1 MSAFDHSCILL
12 TLSENVL
19 LFKLHTLHFYFNNK
33 AVFSLGLDI
42 NTNLCNVIY
51 RNETYKLAF
60 FLHNAFVPA
69 AI

>member
-19 LFKLHTLHFYFNNK
+19 LFKLYTLHFYFNNK
-33 AVFSLGLDI
+33 AVFSQGLDI

>member
-19 LFKLHTLHFYFNNK
+19 LFKLHTLHFYIST
-33 AVFSLGLDI
+33 VFSQGLDI

-60 FLHNAFVPA
+60 FSP
-69 AI
+69 